1 MAEKDQLTRP
11 AEVADTGSGDKKA
24 STESNSGS
32 LKEQRK
38 VRAQDLEAKQQGA
51 SNNLAPME
59 IDGVEKTAATDQ
71 GRQQRIEEA
80 AKRKE
85 EALQRKQECEVR
97 RQEATQR
104 ALEGPR
110 TIVYDSGNVRREII
124 GIDGAKTT
132 ILADQTKIV
141 EHPFGS
147 RETRLPTGT
156 YIVESESGAKSISGG
171 DWIIQELPSGARS
184 ICAPDG
190 RFRLERANGDVE
202 GSDLSISAAAEGRQ
216 RGSFGRKDSQ
226 SANSESK
233 DPLSSDFR
241 DLKGDAAERSAENT
255 AGKSPESQRKSESA
269 ESSIWENVRGGRE
282 FAKFLGRGSS
292 AVFLLTIGLD
302 LLRRDQVGELENPTV
317 GSH

>member
-11 AEVADTGSGDKKA
+11 VEGADTGSGDKKA

-32 LKEQRK
+32 LQEQRQ
-38 VRAQDLEAKQQGA
+38 VRAQDLEAKQQGT
-51 SNNLAPME
+51 SNSLTPME
-59 IDGVEKTAATDQ
+59 IDGVEKVATTDQ
-71 GRQQRIEEA
+71 GRQQRIEDA

-97 RQEATQR
+97 RQEAAQR
-104 ALEGPR
+104 AKEGPK
-110 TIVYDSGNVRREII
+110 TIVYDTGNVRREVI

-132 ILADQTKIV
+132 ILADHTKIV
-141 EHPFGS
+141 EHPFGA

-216 RGSFGRKDSQ
+216 RGTFGRKDAQ
-226 SANSESK
+226 AANAKSK
-233 DPLSSDFR
+233 DPLSSDFQ
-241 DLKGDAAERSAENT
+241 DLKGKAAERSAENT
-255 AGKSPESQRKSESA
+255 AGRPAESQKRSESV
-269 ESSIWENVRGGRE
+269 EPSIWENVRGGRE
-282 FAKFLGRGSS
+282 FAKFLGKGGS

-302 LLRRDQVGELENPTV
+302 LMRRDQVGELENPTV
-317 GSH
+317 GSR